1 VSLYVWE
8 KKKNMPQL
16 LQKHNVKT
24 TIFTKLKKAHLLG
37 CKRLSVSPLE
47 LVGFLV
53 LQITSVLVV
62 VE

>member
-1 VSLYVWE
+1 MFGE
-8 KKKNMPQL
+8 KKKIPQL
-16 LQKHNVKT
+16 LHKHNVKT
-24 TIFTKLKKAHLLG
+24 TIFTKLKKTHLLG
-37 CKRLSVSPLE
+37 CKRLSVSPLQ

>member
-1 VSLYVWE
+1 
-8 KKKNMPQL
+8 MPQL

-24 TIFTKLKKAHLLG
+24 TIFTKPRKTHLLG
-37 CKRLSVSPLE
+37 CKKLSVSPLQ

-62 VE
+62 VD